1 MHNRRDF
8 EANATLF
15 DLSERWAA
23 RYRPSYT
30 INLSDVRLPPPS
42 YRGNNPYNGFT
53 PEERILTDRV
63 MIYLRREAILPK
75 SSLCDL
81 CGATDRIGYHGENYL
96 DPFAL
101 IEVCFPCHMAIH
113 RRFVSARS
121 WLKRIELNQARAEQS
136 GLAELPLKEPDFAS
150 WLRLHGRSSVIC
162 CLEPRSDQHEC
173 KHLQPPREFL
183 STEVT

>member
-1 MHNRRDF
+1 MHKRRDA
-8 EANATLF
+8 EENAKLF

-42 YRGNNPYNGFT
+42 YSGNNPYNGFT
-53 PEERILTDRV
+53 AKERKLTDRV
-63 MIYLRREAILPK
+63 IIYLRRKGVLPK
-75 SSLCDL
+75 PTQCEL
-81 CGATDRIGYHGENYL
+81 CGATQRIGYHGENYF

-121 WLKRIELNQARAEQS
+121 WLKRIELNQARVEQS
-136 GLAELPLKEPDFAS
+136 GLVELPLKEPDFAS
-150 WLRLHGRSSVIC
+150 WLRLHGLSSDIC
-162 CLEPRSDQHEC
+162 CLEPR
-173 KHLQPPREFL
+173 
-183 STEVT
+183 